1 VPPALVQD
9 TVNVVVK
16 GSFNPGIF
24 SPAWLRSNGVIGEG
38 EHDNSVI
45 ELITQ
50 DIAKFRCVWL
60 DVMVTRDTIQLGTDR
75 VEEFERL
82 RDAVVATLELL
93 PHMPLAAMGINRIA
107 HFDVGGVDGWHRVG
121 DKLVPKQPWETALLL
136 PGMKSVTLWGVRPDL
151 HSGRIQ
157 VTVEPSSLL
166 QLGIFVAHNDHF
178 DLFDVESQP
187 QERDEFFLQENTPLE
202 ARVDK
207 GLSALSIL
215 RDEWLSPLSEHI
227 ES

>member
-1 VPPALVQD
+1 
-9 TVNVVVK
+9 
-16 GSFNPGIF
+16 
-24 SPAWLRSNGVIGEG
+24 
-38 EHDNSVI
+38 
-45 ELITQ
+45 
-50 DIAKFRCVWL
+50 
-60 DVMVTRDTIQLGTDR
+60 MVTRDTIQLGTDH

-93 PHMPLAAMGINRIA
+93 PHMPLAAMGINRNA
-107 HFDVGGVDGWHRVG
+107 NFDVGGADAWHRVG

-166 QLGIFVAHNDHF
+166 KLGIFVAHNDHF

-187 QERDEFFLQENTPLE
+187 QERDEFFLQENATLE
-202 ARVDK
+202 MRVDK
-207 GLSALSIL
+207 QASALSIL
-215 RDEWLSPLSEHI
+215 RNEWIDSIDRAYRIMHAVFSNAGA
-227 ES
+227 